1 MRLGCGQNR
10 RPRVEATMALASQ
23 AVRQAA
29 AIPFKGDQLCLV
41 TSRSGKRWVV
51 PKGTMEPGKTSGEIA
66 LQEAWEEAGLTGV
79 LHREPVGT
87 YLYEKLGSTHHVV
100 VYVMRVTNELEHWL
114 EDRLRRRR
122 WMRIPDA
129 TARLREELQPF
140 VHNLEGVVGE
150 A

>member
-1 MRLGCGQNR
+1 
-10 RPRVEATMALASQ
+10 MALASQ

-100 VYVMRVTNELEHWL
+100 VYVMRVTEVAGTWPEDSFRQREWLSIAEALERI
-114 EDRLRRRR
+114 EDEG
-122 WMRIPDA
+122 
-129 TARLREELQPF
+129 LREIVER
-140 VHNLEGVVGE
+140 VNLVAAGLSLRK
-150 A
+150 AAT